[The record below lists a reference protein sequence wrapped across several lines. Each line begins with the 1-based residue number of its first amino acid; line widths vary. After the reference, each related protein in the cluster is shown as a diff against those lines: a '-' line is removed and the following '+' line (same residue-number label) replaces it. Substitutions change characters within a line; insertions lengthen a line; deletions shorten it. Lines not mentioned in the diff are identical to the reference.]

1 MSEKKRLLVVFD
13 IDETL
18 IHFLP
23 KNKIGNTN
31 WKDMSDEDKSQFQ
44 YVLDGDHVVFLR
56 PYLCELFRFFNANQD
71 KYAVALWTYSEREYA
86 DGIASMISEQCG
98 FSEDLF
104 LFKWGAEDIDD
115 EDYPK
120 NLNNIWSEFSDFNKF
135 NTIIVDD
142 LHGNI
147 RHEHNV
153 ENSILIQPYAP
164 FGRDKK
170 RKPMTDEMRNIAL
183 SDDALDQLKGICEV
197 VSKDIVGCDDED
209 IEASFTKESV
219 FSPKRITRMGLNKYL
234 KKYAIKFVML
244 PAIGESYQT
253 NRFIDVTRQA
263 EMYGEQQHGGKKKSR
278 KSKRSKTKK
287 TKKIRKGGVSSPHQS
302 VQQRNED
309 DAINHPIIVNLDRS
323 IENDTHTKITRN
335 FLKAYVNYSILLNV
349 YMSTPTPEEGYN
361 YAANYFIALEDRV
374 EDYLRTIDTF
384 QVRDFYETFYR
395 AIDLDNPNS
404 AVNRNMRRLN
414 QDRILINEGRADRG
428 LAYFE
433 EIRRLRQII
442 TEINRMVNAVGG
454 KRSKKS
460 KTRRRVKKKNNK
472 KTRK

>member
-278 KSKRSKTKK
+278 KSRRSKTKK
-287 TKKIRKGGVSSPHQS
+287 TKRIRKGGVPPPNQRTW
-302 VQQRNED
+302 QRNED
-309 DAINHPIIVNLDRS
+309 DARNHPVLVQLDS
-323 IENDTHTKITRN
+323 TIASDTHTNITRS
-335 FLKAYVNYSILLNV
+335 FLKAYINYNILLNV
-349 YMSTPTPEEGYN
+349 YLSTPTPEEGYN
-361 YAANYFIALEDRV
+361 YAANYFIELESRV
-374 EDYLRTIDTF
+374 EDYLRTIESDK
-384 QVRDFYETFYR
+384 VRDFYETLSR

-404 AVNRNMRRLN
+404 AANRNMRRLN
-414 QDRILINEGRADRG
+414 EDRFLIDERRVDRG

-433 EIRRLRQII
+433 EIRRLRQVI
-442 TEINRMVNAVGG
+442 TDINRIVSDVGG

-460 KTRRRVKKKNNK
+460 KTRRRVKKRKNK